1 MISLCRE
8 EDELLEPGP
17 VVAQGQLLMPQAH
30 TPTAQQS
37 SPLMCNPAARRLS
50 LVVLSRRYSVANH
63 WLLTSVASLV
73 TQALGHSG
81 FSSCCMRAQ

>member
-17 VVAQGQLLMPQAH
+17 VVAQGQLLVPQAQ

-37 SPLMCNPAARRLS
+37 STLMCNPAACGLS
-50 LVVLSRRYSVANH
+50 LVVLSRHYSLLQTIGFSLQ
-63 WLLTSVASLV
+63 WLLL
-73 TQALGHSG
+73 LL
-81 FSSCCMRAQ
+81 RL